1 MSLRVLHIGKFYPPD
16 RGGMELYL
24 HDLVNT
30 QRAQG
35 IDAAAVVHGD
45 PLPGDPPWL
54 TRVPVQLRMLYAPI
68 ALGFR
73 PALARLIDRFRP
85 DVLHLHLPNTSAF
98 WVLTMPQARALPWV
112 VHWHSDVVLSQLRW
126 SLAAAYSVYRPFEQ
140 ALLDGAEC
148 VIATSEPYLQASA
161 ALRRWRH
168 KCVVVPLGI
177 ATALLPDP
185 AACAQAAAG
194 RRAAD
199 GTAWHAH
206 TSLRLLSIGR
216 LTYYKGFETLI
227 EAVQALPDD
236 VELLIAGDGE
246 LDAALQT
253 LIRDRTPHDQ
263 RPRVRLLGSVSE
275 AEKHALLAG
284 CDIFCLASRERT
296 EAFGMVILEAMHHAR
311 ACLVTD
317 LPGSGMPWLV
327 AQAGCGLQVPIE
339 DVVGW
344 TSAIARLRFDPAL
357 RQRLG
362 AAGQAALG
370 RLFDIHASAAAIE
383 RRYRGLAPAAPTGAR
398 AAETARNRSRL
409 LIALVTHND
418 AAAIDALIAGAAR
431 VPDADLLMIDQR
443 STDGCTQAAERAGAV
458 VLRPLLALTRWGAT
472 QTALRW
478 ALAHG
483 YAGVVTVDSRRAD
496 WLPQVGLLTARRDVA
511 DLVIGADVAGASAR
525 RRLAW
530 RWFRRLA
537 GFDWRDPT
545 SGFRY
550 YGARAI
556 ALLAARDATLLD
568 DADVGALLLARRAGL
583 RIEEVML
590 PAGLQTSPA
599 ARAGEAAGMAGR
611 STATGRTDAHAP
623 MSTATAKAT
632 SGSGSGLDL
641 ADPSSVL
648 STHGLHGLGRRIG
661 AWWSTGRYLA
671 TTTLLCV
678 AHHRRPARSQRPLA
692 PRG

>member
-1 MSLRVLHIGKFYPPD
+1 MLHVGKFFPPD

-45 PLPGDPPWL
+45 PAPGDPPWL
-54 TRVPVQLRMLYAPI
+54 TRVPVQVQVLYAPI

-73 PALARLIDRFRP
+73 PALARLIDELRP
-85 DVLHLHLPNTSAF
+85 DLLHLHLPNTSAF
-98 WVLTMPQARALPWV
+98 WVLTMPQARALPWI

-148 VIATSEPYLQASA
+148 VIATSEPYLQASH
-161 ALRRWRH
+161 ALKRWRH
-168 KCVVVPLGI
+168 KCMVVPLGI
-177 ATALLPDP
+177 ATAALPDP
-185 AACAQAAAG
+185 AACAASATALRATDAAP
-194 RRAAD
+194 
-199 GTAWHAH
+199 WHPQ
-206 TSLRLLSIGR
+206 TKLRLLSIGR

-246 LDAALQT
+246 LDAVLQT
-253 LIRDRTPHDQ
+253 LIRDRTLAEQ

-275 AEKHALLAG
+275 ADKHALLAG

-339 DVVGW
+339 DVAGW

-357 RQRLG
+357 RERLG
-362 AAGQAALG
+362 TAGQAALG

-383 RRYRGLAPAAPTGAR
+383 RRYRWLAPAAP
-398 AAETARNRSRL
+398 AAAQAEQTARNRGRL

-418 AAAIDALIAGAAR
+418 AAAIGPLIAGAAQ
-431 VPDADLLMIDQR
+431 VPAADLLVIDQR
-443 STDGCTQAAERAGAV
+443 STDGCAQAAERAGAT
-458 VLRPLLALTRWGAT
+458 VLRPLLALTRWGAM

-478 ALAHG
+478 ALAQG
-483 YAGVVTVDSRRAD
+483 YSGVATIDSGRAD
-496 WLPQVGLLTARRDVA
+496 WLPQVGLLAARGDTADI
-511 DLVIGADVAGASAR
+511 VIGADEAAASAR

-530 RWFRRLA
+530 RWFRRLG

-568 DADVGALLLARRAGL
+568 DADVGALLLARQAGL
-583 RIEEVML
+583 RIAEVAL
-590 PAGLQTSPA
+590 PTRPELRETKEAESTTSPPVRAPAMGSA
-599 ARAGEAAGMAGR
+599 ASVAIDSFTAR
-611 STATGRTDAHAP
+611 STPNARGFGQR
-623 MSTATAKAT
+623 MRS
-632 SGSGSGLDL
+632 
-641 ADPSSVL
+641 
-648 STHGLHGLGRRIG
+648 
-661 AWWSTGRYLA
+661 WWATGRYLA
-671 TTTLLCV
+671 TTTLLCL
-678 AHHRRPARSQRPLA
+678 AHHRRPSRPLA
-692 PRG
+692 RRA